1 MSPFTIIADDHR
13 PMKRFDSG
21 RVQEKL
27 LNRLERKEKR
37 EAFQRDRF
45 FKFKLPE
52 IQSRLSQALLMEKI
66 IETDNPAAVSDLLM
80 KGLKKGIN
88 SNEFDFKYFIA
99 PIRNLIPRPNLI
111 SLYMTQYILEVIIDH
126 ESVIDVYG
134 TDLEIY
140 KVVNDVISRINIKFE
155 RTEAEILQQLSRNK
169 KLTPGSRDYD
179 IALEQLFFKKMG
191 EPQK

>member
-1 MSPFTIIADDHR
+1 
-13 PMKRFDSG
+13 MKRFDTG

-27 LNRLERKEKR
+27 LNRLERKEKH

-52 IQSRLSQALLMEKI
+52 IQSRLTQALLMEKI

-80 KGLKKGIN
+80 KGLKKAIS

-99 PIRNLIPRPNLI
+99 PLRDITPRPNLI
-111 SLYMTQYILEVIIDH
+111 ALYMTQYILEVVIEH
-126 ESVIDVYG
+126 ENVVDVYG

-140 KVVNDVISRINIKFE
+140 KIVNDVITRINMKFE

-169 KLTPGSRDYD
+169 KLTPGSREYD